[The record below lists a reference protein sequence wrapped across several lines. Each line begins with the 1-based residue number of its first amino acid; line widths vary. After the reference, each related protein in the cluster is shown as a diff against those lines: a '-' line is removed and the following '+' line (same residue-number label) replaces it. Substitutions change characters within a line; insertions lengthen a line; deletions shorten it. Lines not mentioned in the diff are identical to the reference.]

1 MGYVFNG
8 IERNLNNLTF
18 EEFTYIIYALVEY
31 FTVWQVFNNVS
42 SKCLFRE

>member
-31 FTVWQVFNNVS
+31 FTAWQVFNES
-42 SKCLFRE
+42 SEVKFM